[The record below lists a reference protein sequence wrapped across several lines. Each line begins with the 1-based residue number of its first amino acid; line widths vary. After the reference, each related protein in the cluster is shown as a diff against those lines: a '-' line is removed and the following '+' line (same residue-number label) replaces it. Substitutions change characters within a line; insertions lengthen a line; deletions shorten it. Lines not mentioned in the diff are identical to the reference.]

1 MRLIYGTR
9 NTAKL
14 EAMRRQVYSL
24 PIEIVGLPADRDFPV
39 VEERGADPLENAEIK
54 ARTYYQ
60 VLQRPV
66 FSCDSGL
73 FFDEAMPE
81 DQPGTHVRRVRGK
94 NLTDEEMIRYY
105 AALSSKYG
113 GRLTA
118 RYRNAICLIMDEEHI
133 YRSMDDSLSGELFW
147 LVCTPHPRRIEGFP
161 LDSLSV
167 DPNTERYY
175 FDLTEKRIQGA
186 TMERAVADFFARI
199 IQLRADPDTHDK
211 QLLPEL
217 RNK

>member
-9 NTAKL
+9 NIAKL
-14 EAMRRQVYSL
+14 EVMRRYVHLL
-24 PIEIVGLPADRDFPV
+24 PIEIEGMPADLDFPS
-39 VEERGADPLENAEIK
+39 VEECGADPLENAEIK

-60 VLQRPV
+60 VIRRPV

-73 FFDEAMPE
+73 FFDEASPE
-81 DQPGTHVRRVRGK
+81 DQPGTHVRRVQGK
-94 NLTDEEMIRYY
+94 ILTDEEMIVYY
-105 AALSSKYG
+105 AALSRKYG

-118 RYRNAICLIMDEEHI
+118 RYRNAICLIMDEGHI
-133 YRSMDDSLSGELFW
+133 YRSMDDSLSGEPFW
-147 LVCTPHPRRIEGFP
+147 LVGTPHPRRIEGFP

-186 TMERAVADFFARI
+186 TMEQAVADFFARI
-199 IQLRADPDTHDK
+199 IQLRTDPDTHDK
-211 QLLPEL
+211 
-217 RNK
+217 